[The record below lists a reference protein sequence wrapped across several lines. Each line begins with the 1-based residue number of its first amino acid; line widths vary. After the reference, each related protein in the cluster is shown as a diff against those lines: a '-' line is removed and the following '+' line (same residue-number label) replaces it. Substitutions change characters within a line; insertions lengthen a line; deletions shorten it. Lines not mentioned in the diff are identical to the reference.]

1 MQLSKQIRS
10 KERVAKHGE
19 VFTAEREVKAMCD
32 LVKNESERIDSRIL
46 EPACGEGPF
55 LQEMLKRKLITVKN
69 RYGKSPHDFELY
81 SIVALSSLY
90 GVELL
95 EDNAQICRDKLYG
108 IWEKAYSKKS
118 SLREEVKSAARYM
131 VQTNILCGDALTMK
145 QNNGKPIVFAE
156 WTLLP
161 NSMMLRKD
169 FELSEMLEY
178 RNPKMKDTGISLSNQ
193 KESETNYIEPKAI
206 ATYKPIAYWRVSEC
220 QKR

>member
-1 MQLSKQIRS
+1 MGQQKQIKS

-55 LQEMLKRKLITVKN
+55 LQEMLKRKLETVKT
-69 RYGKSPHDFELY
+69 RYSRSPHDFELY

-95 EDNAQICRDKLYG
+95 EDNAQICRDNLYD
-108 IWEKAYSKKS
+108 IWEKAYSEFGEQ
-118 SLREEVKSAARYM
+118 RDEVRKAARYM
-131 VQTNILCGDALTMK
+131 VQTNILCGDALTLK
-145 QNNGKPIVFAE
+145 QHDGTPIVFAE

-161 NSMMLRKD
+161 NGMMLRKD
-169 FELSEMLEY
+169 FELSVMLEV
-178 RNPKMKDTGISLSNQ
+178 KDLGEQGDLFLSGDFDP
-193 KESETNYIEPKAI
+193 ETNSFEPQPI
-206 ATYKPIAYWRVSEC
+206 ALYKPIEYWRVSEC

>member
-1 MQLSKQIRS
+1 MENAKQIKSR
-10 KERVAKHGE
+10 ERVAQHGE

-55 LQEMLKRKLITVKN
+55 LQEMLRRKLETVKA
-69 RYGKSPHDFELY
+69 RYGKSPHDFEMY

-95 EDNAQICRDKLYG
+95 EDNAQICCDNLYC
-108 IWEKAYSKKS
+108 IWEKGYSEFGEQ
-118 SLREEVKSAARYM
+118 RDEVRKAARYM
-131 VQTNILCGDALTMK
+131 VQTNILCGDALTLK
-145 QNNGKPIVFAE
+145 QHDGTPIVFAE

-161 NSMMLRKD
+161 NGMMLRKD
-169 FELSEMLEY
+169 FELSVMLEV
-178 RNPKMKDTGISLSNQ
+178 KDLDEQGDLFLSGDFDP
-193 KESETNYIEPKAI
+193 ETNSFEPQPI
-206 ATYKPIAYWRVSEC
+206 ATYKPIEYWRVSEC